1 MGLRRGSSLGRLYKQ
16 GEGAGRVRQFTPVG
30 RRRRLPTLAPSAPRG
45 PSSPEAQRFLP
56 ARVGFL
62 GGAASGAQ
70 GRTTRRGR

>member
-1 MGLRRGSSLGRLYKQ
+1 MGLQRGSSLGRLYKQ
-16 GEGAGRVRQFTPVG
+16 GVGAGRETIHAVG
-30 RRRRLPTLAPSAPRG
+30 SRRRLPTLAPSAPRG

-70 GRTTRRGR
+70 GRTARRGR